1 MEIELTEL
9 KEKLKRSNVE
19 ISKLKS
25 QLIKEK
31 ELVATTSKQYI
42 MNKVKSDII
51 TSRISCHKKVDIIY
65 MNRTILLLK
74 N

>member
-25 QLIKEK
+25 QLMKEK

-42 MNKVKSDII
+42 MSKIKSDIS
-51 TSRISCHKKVDIIY
+51 TSRISCHKKVVLYI
-65 MNRTILLLK
+65 
-74 N
+74 